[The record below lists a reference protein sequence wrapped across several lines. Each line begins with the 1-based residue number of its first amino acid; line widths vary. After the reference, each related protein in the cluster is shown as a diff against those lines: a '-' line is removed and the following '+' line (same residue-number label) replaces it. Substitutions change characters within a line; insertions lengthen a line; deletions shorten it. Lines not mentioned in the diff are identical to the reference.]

1 MNIKEKVLDVALEYA
16 KGKMLDDPNI
26 EYHVPGMVF
35 WITVNLVSKE
45 GNNLFGTYIEIDLS
59 DEDADPIA
67 NYFAGYDEAISRKI
81 SEEFSTLEEWAAKIQ
96 SITIDD
102 AKDILD
108 QSEEILDLNKSNI
121 NSNYGDKIQ
130 FSFEEII
137 Q

>member
-1 MNIKEKVLDVALEYA
+1 MNIKEKVLGVALEYA

-26 EYHVPGMVF
+26 EYHSPGMEF
-35 WITVNLVSKE
+35 WITVNLISKE
-45 GNNLFGTYIEIDLS
+45 GNNLFGTYIDLDLS

-67 NYFAGYDEAISRKI
+67 NYFMGYEEAISEKI
-81 SEEFSTLEEWAAKIQ
+81 SEEFSALEEWAAKIE
-96 SITIDD
+96 SISIDD
-102 AKDILD
+102 AKNILD

-130 FSFEEII
+130 YSFEEII